1 MSLVTASTGI
11 TGTVHAEL
19 LDTLSGAPARFEASF
34 RGIPP
39 HYIRF
44 RPEDWSAVPGEKF
57 SPAEQA
63 CHLRDIEIEGYH
75 VRIRRMLSEH
85 NPDLASIDSYEL
97 AQMRRYDRADPEA
110 ALADFRAARAQTIA
124 MLGGLTAE
132 QLQRPGTFAEY
143 GRLTLGGLIH
153 LLCSHDLQHL
163 SSMHW
168 LLTKMSGPGLAARS

>member
-1 MSLVTASTGI
+1 MSLATASTGTI
-11 TGTVHAEL
+11 GAVHAGV
-19 LDTLSGAPARFEASF
+19 LDTLSGAPARFAALF

-39 HYIRF
+39 QYIRF
-44 RPEDWSAVPGEKF
+44 RPADWSAVPGEKF

-63 CHLRDIEIEGYH
+63 CHLRDLEIEGYH

-85 NPDLASIDSYEL
+85 NPHLASIDSYEL
-97 AQMRRYDRADPEA
+97 AQVRHYDRADPEEA
-110 ALADFRAARAQTIA
+110 VAGFRAARAQTIA
-124 MLGGLTAE
+124 MLGGLTVE

-168 LLTKMSGPGLAARS
+168 LLTKMSGLDSTACS